1 MSSILGPGAF
11 FPQKMRPLKES
22 GTKRSHALV
31 PALLLLLIAAT
42 PPIAPALAQPERAAA
57 PDMRTADDEFSRQLS
72 ELKKTFADLSKKIE
86 DSSQTIGRL
95 DNAEAARKEI
105 EELRAYVGALLDAV
119 ADNGTVWSLGVKALK
134 RAEDKLKMLER
145 ETRYKPEDRQ
155 YLMERWRELK
165 VATEAA
171 IGELELARKD
181 FAGLLRTLQTNEDFI
196 DELLQVRE
204 HAKALEVIH
213 KLTDGIRDASD
224 KLKKLLTTLKTP
236 GV

>member
-1 MSSILGPGAF
+1 MRSILAPGA
-11 FPQKMRPLKES
+11 
-22 GTKRSHALV
+22 A
-31 PALLLLLIAAT
+31 ALLLLMAAVAAPSTPVLAQSEHAAT
-42 PPIAPALAQPERAAA
+42 PE
-57 PDMRTADDEFSRQLS
+57 MRTADDEFSRQLS
-72 ELKKTFADLSKKIE
+72 ELKKTFSDLSKKIE
-86 DSSQTIGRL
+86 DSTQTIGRL

-119 ADNGTVWSLGVKALK
+119 ADNGTVWNLGVKALK
-134 RAEDKLKMLER
+134 RAEDKLRMLER

-155 YLMERWRELK
+155 YLIERWRELK
-165 VATEAA
+165 VATESA
-171 IGELELARKD
+171 IGELEQARRD

>member
-1 MSSILGPGAF
+1 MSSILTPGAA
-11 FPQKMRPLKES
+11 
-22 GTKRSHALV
+22 KRSFVLV
-31 PALLLLLIAAT
+31 AAALLLMVVVAA
-42 PPIAPALAQPERAAA
+42 PIAPALAQSERAAA
-57 PDMRTADDEFSRQLS
+57 PEMRTADDEFSRQLS

-86 DSSQTIGRL
+86 DSTQTIGRL

-119 ADNGTVWSLGVKALK
+119 ADNGTVWNLGVKALK

-155 YLMERWRELK
+155 YLIERWRELK

-171 IGELELARKD
+171 IGELEQARKD

-204 HAKALEVIH
+204 YAKALEVIH

-236 GV
+236 GA

>member
-1 MSSILGPGAF
+1 MRSILTPGVA
-11 FPQKMRPLKES
+11 
-22 GTKRSHALV
+22 KRSFVLIPA
-31 PALLLLLIAAT
+31 ALLLMAVVAA
-42 PPIAPALAQPERAAA
+42 PIAPALGQSEHAATPE
-57 PDMRTADDEFSRQLS
+57 MRTADDEFSRQLS
-72 ELKKTFADLSKKIE
+72 ELKKTFSDLSKKIE
-86 DSSQTIGRL
+86 DSTQTIGRL

-119 ADNGTVWSLGVKALK
+119 ADNGTVWNLGVKALK

-155 YLMERWRELK
+155 YLIERWRELK
-165 VATEAA
+165 VATESA
-171 IGELELARKD
+171 IGELEQARRD

-204 HAKALEVIH
+204 HAKALGVIH
-213 KLTDGIRDASD
+213 QLTDGIRDASD
-224 KLKKLLTTLKTP
+224 KLKRLLTTLKTP

>member
-1 MSSILGPGAF
+1 M
-11 FPQKMRPLKES
+11 
-22 GTKRSHALV
+22 
-31 PALLLLLIAAT
+31 
-42 PPIAPALAQPERAAA
+42 
-57 PDMRTADDEFSRQLS
+57 
-72 ELKKTFADLSKKIE
+72 
-86 DSSQTIGRL
+86 
-95 DNAEAARKEI
+95 
-105 EELRAYVGALLDAV
+105 RAYVGALLGAV
-119 ADNGTVWSLGVKALK
+119 ADNGTVWNLGVKALK

-155 YLMERWRELK
+155 YLIERWRELK

-196 DELLQVRE
+196 EELLQVRE

>member
-1 MSSILGPGAF
+1 MRSILTSPTPVLGGARRAF
-11 FPQKMRPLKES
+11 VLIP
-22 GTKRSHALV
+22 A
-31 PALLLLLIAAT
+31 ALLLSVLAT
-42 PPIAPALAQPERAAA
+42 APIAPAFAQTERDAT
-57 PDMRTADDEFSRQLS
+57 PDVRTADDEFSRQLS

-86 DSSQTIGRL
+86 DSAQSIGRL

-105 EELRAYVGALLDAV
+105 EELRAYVGALLGAV
-119 ADNGTVWSLGVKALK
+119 ADNGTVWNLGVKALK

-155 YLMERWRELK
+155 YLIERWRELK

-196 DELLQVRE
+196 EELLQVRE

>member
-1 MSSILGPGAF
+1 MRSILIPGA
-11 FPQKMRPLKES
+11 
-22 GTKRSHALV
+22 A
-31 PALLLLLIAAT
+31 ALLLLVPIVAVPSAPVLAQSAPAAT
-42 PPIAPALAQPERAAA
+42 P
-57 PDMRTADDEFSRQLS
+57 DVRTADDEFSKQLS
-72 ELKKTFADLSKKIE
+72 ELRKTFGDLSKKIE
-86 DSSQTIGRL
+86 DSAQSIGRL

-105 EELRAYVGALLDAV
+105 EELRSYVGALLDAV
-119 ADNGTVWSLGVKALK
+119 ADNGTVWNLGVKALK
-134 RAEDKLKMLER
+134 RAEDKLKTLER

-155 YLMERWRELK
+155 YLIDRWRELRA
-165 VATEAA
+165 ATEAA
-171 IGELELARKD
+171 IGELEGARKD

-196 DELLQVRE
+196 EELLQVRE